1 METEPPAS
9 CRLRWKRNR
18 PDSCRLP
25 WETYPPSFFVACD
38 EMSRVLQKKNKKDK
52 SESSNTN
59 HCLYRLRRR
68 EYLAV
73 VVRPYLP
80 LLDAPPL
87 SRVSRFP
94 PFRNK
99 AVRRPAGTAGT
110 PRAWLA
116 SAAPAVPPP
125 PLRKASGSLAG
136 AGAAGQA
143 AVFPE

>member
-68 EYLAV
+68 EYLTV

-80 LLDAPPL
+80 LLDSPNPSPEFHAFLHFETRPSDGLRGPL
-87 SRVSRFP
+87 GRHGR
-94 PFRNK
+94 
-99 AVRRPAGTAGT
+99 G
-110 PRAWLA
+110 
-116 SAAPAVPPP
+116 
-125 PLRKASGSLAG
+125 
-136 AGAAGQA
+136 
-143 AVFPE
+143 